1 MSTCYRYAGRARHSV
16 SKGPLDLSPKFF
28 RFAQNLDTRVRIPTT
43 QNIIKS
49 RKTQKRSTAFWY
61 AGRDSEDC
69 AVATK
74 QSPGL
79 FLPNLLLA
87 VLAKFGASA
96 SSQVPYRSK
105 PLLFVHKA
113 KVICYSFHCSSAQ
126 KLPYGGASVF
136 VKSRIK
142 ITVECQKTL
151 NRYWYAGRARHSVL
165 KGPLDLSPKFFRFAQ
180 NLDTRV
186 RIPTTQNIIKS
197 RKTQKRSTA
206 FWYAGRDSNP
216 RPSGS

>member
-1 MSTCYRYAGRARHSV
+1 MSTCYWYAGRARHSV
-16 SKGPLDLSPKFF
+16 LKGPLDLSSKFF

-87 VLAKFGASA
+87 VLAKFGASCRGFE
-96 SSQVPYRSK
+96 SI
-105 PLLFVHKA
+105 VH
-113 KVICYSFHCSSAQ
+113 
-126 KLPYGGASVF
+126 G
-136 VKSRIK
+136 IK
-142 ITVECQKTL
+142 ITGRYQK
-151 NRYWYAGRARHSVL
+151 
-165 KGPLDLSPKFFRFAQ
+165 
-180 NLDTRV
+180 
-186 RIPTTQNIIKS
+186 I
-197 RKTQKRSTA
+197 STCY
-206 FWYAGRDSNP
+206 WYAGRDSNP